1 VTSRLWLAAALLAAC
16 ACGSAPTVREIHGQG
31 NGSLPS
37 PSTAATASP
46 APAGAKP
53 KLARASTAS
62 PSPSVSPSPAR
73 VAVSGST
80 PKASPVPVG
89 TVVTSWNSPK
99 YGQILVDSR
108 GRVLYL
114 FTPDDA
120 TGTPTCNSSNGCSAA
135 WPPFDPTNG
144 APRAQGAVQQSLLGT
159 NSGQITYNGHP
170 LYFYAG
176 DSGADQTNG
185 QCSSNIWYVIGV
197 DGNAVMTC

>member
-1 VTSRLWLAAALLAAC
+1 VTSRLWLAAVLLAVS
-16 ACGSAPTVREIHGQG
+16 ACGSAQTVHEIHGQG
-31 NGSLPS
+31 NGFLSSPS
-37 PSTAATASP
+37 PAASGSATPAAAQPKVARVAS
-46 APAGAKP
+46 
-53 KLARASTAS
+53 AS
-62 PSPSVSPSPAR
+62 PSPVVSPSPAR
-73 VAVSGST
+73 AAVTASA
-80 PKASPVPVG
+80 PKASPVPAG

-120 TGTPTCNSSNGCSAA
+120 TGTPTCNSSNGCSAQ

-185 QCSSNIWYVIGV
+185 QCSGNIWYVIGP